1 MLKFSVQRFSCRAAI
16 HAAVLLSAAVGVAA
30 PRLVHAQ
37 PATALADSARLRLA
51 PLKWLV
57 GEWEGPA
64 TGTNGGRSFTVQ
76 QHETVIDAAN
86 GTVLLIQGRGTMD
99 GRTVFEAAG
108 LVSFDMGSRT
118 FKWVSS
124 GGTGFLGSSEAQVK
138 GDTLIWFT
146 PSGPKSRTRYTIWQS
161 AKGEWRE
168 TGETSED
175 NANWIK
181 TFDMTLNRKKK

>member
-1 MLKFSVQRFSCRAAI
+1 MLKSFVRTLSRSALMS
-16 HAAVLLSAAVGVAA
+16 AAVLLSSAAAVAV
-30 PRLVHAQ
+30 PSETFAQ
-37 PATALADSARLRLA
+37 PSTALADTARLRLA

-64 TGTNGGRSFTVQ
+64 TGTSAGRSFTVQ

-86 GTVLLIQGRGTMD
+86 GTVLLIQGRGKME
-99 GRTVFEAAG
+99 GQTVFEAAG
-108 LVSFDMGSRT
+108 LVSYDMGTRT

-124 GGTGFLGSSEAQVK
+124 GGTGYLGSSEAQVK
-138 GDTLIWFT
+138 GDTLIWFA
-146 PSGPKSRTRYTIWQS
+146 PAGPKARTRYIIWKS

-175 NANWIK
+175 NTNWVK
-181 TFDMTLNRKKK
+181 TFDMTLVRKK